1 MIHKTNALYL
11 ELHTTLVGNY
21 QGFVSND
28 PGHSCGMLPPLDDTN
43 FENGTFWNEAFCI
56 SRRL

>member
-1 MIHKTNALYL
+1 
-11 ELHTTLVGNY
+11 
-21 QGFVSND
+21 
-28 PGHSCGMLPPLDDTN
+28 MLPPLDDTN